1 MSIDANSLN
10 KILANG
16 IQELVKKSIHHDQ
29 AGFLPGMQG
38 WLNICKSMSV
48 I

>member
-1 MSIDANSLN
+1 MNIVAKTFN